1 MLCVFEGHAVMNDVD
16 VDVDVC
22 FEQLA
27 FDEARYE
34 DDDDD

>member
-16 VDVDVC
+16 VDGVC

-34 DDDDD
+34 DDDDDD